1 MRKVDQMKPSTQK
14 SFWIGFD
21 LGGTKMMAVV
31 YDHSFKSLAM
41 VRVKTRA
48 SEGPD
53 AVLQRMKE
61 TIHEAMEEA
70 KISSRALKGI
80 GVGCPGPLDLNRGVV
95 LNAPNLG
102 WKRVPLRAILE
113 REFKCRAVV
122 ANDVDAG
129 VYAEYRF
136 GAARGARCVVGIFP
150 GTGIG
155 GGCVYE
161 GKLLRGR
168 IGSCMEVGHIVVDP
182 NGPIC
187 GCGRRGCLEAVASR
201 LAIAAEAAVAA
212 SRGQAPHLLKD
223 AGTDVS
229 AIRSGALARAIR
241 AGDRVIEEIVRRA
254 AALLGLAVASVVNLL
269 APDIV
274 VLGGGLVEAMPA
286 LFISE
291 VTAAAKAQVMPAFA
305 RSFRVAA
312 ARLSDA
318 ATALGAAALA
328 EAGEPQKSG
337 KQAS

>member
-1 MRKVDQMKPSTQK
+1 
-14 SFWIGFD
+14 
-21 LGGTKMMAVV
+21 MAVV
-31 YDHSFKSLAM
+31 YDHAFKSLAT

-53 AVLQRMKE
+53 AVLQRMKQ
-61 TIHEAMEEA
+61 TIQDALEEA
-70 KISSRALKGI
+70 NVASRALKGI

-95 LNAPNLG
+95 LSAPNLG
-102 WKRVPLRAILE
+102 WTRVPLSAILE
-113 REFKCRAVV
+113 RQFKCRAVL

-161 GKLLRGR
+161 GRLLRGR
-168 IGSCMEVGHIVVDP
+168 VGSCMEVGHIVVDP
-182 NGPIC
+182 NGPLC

-212 SRGQAPHLLKD
+212 NRGEAPHLLKD
-223 AGTDVS
+223 AGTDVA
-229 AIRSGALARAIR
+229 AIRSGALARSIR

-254 AALLGLAVASVVNLL
+254 AGRLGLAVASVVNLL

-286 LFISE
+286 LFIGE
-291 VTAAAKAQVMPAFA
+291 VTAAAKAQVMPVFA
-305 RSFRVAA
+305 RSFRVVA
-312 ARLSDA
+312 ARLGDA

-328 EAGEPQKSG
+328 EMEVGKTQK
-337 KQAS
+337 A